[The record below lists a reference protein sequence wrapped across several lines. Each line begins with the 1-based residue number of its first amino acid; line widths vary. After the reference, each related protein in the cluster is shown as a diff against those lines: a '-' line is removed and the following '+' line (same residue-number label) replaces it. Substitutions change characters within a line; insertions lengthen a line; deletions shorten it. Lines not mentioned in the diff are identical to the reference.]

1 MTWIGG
7 KGPCPYHSSPRW
19 ASYCFVPLVPF
30 LLSHNSL
37 VTPHTTKVKMSGQQ
51 QQIEF
56 SEEELQKFQRFFNL
70 EEELYAKDE
79 IENAFDLYDKT
90 FKTPS
95 EAKAYNNWRRA
106 KKAKEWKDTDAGIRA
121 PSTDQPTVP
130 DPHPLDVYRD
140 QLAKINFAG
149 IDGVAVYVFFFAY
162 SISRWRR

>member
-7 KGPCPYHSSPRW
+7 KGSISLPRFTEMSDLLLCPTRAFFSS
-19 ASYCFVPLVPF
+19 L
-30 LLSHNSL
+30 NSL

-56 SEEELQKFQRFFNL
+56 SEEEELQKFQRFFNL

-79 IENAFDLYDKT
+79 IEDAFDLYDET
-90 FKTPS
+90 FKTLS
-95 EAKAYNNWRRA
+95 EAKVYNQWRRA

-140 QLAKINFAG
+140 QLAKVKFAD
-149 IDGVAVYVFFFAY
+149 IEGVAVYVFFFVY
-162 SISRWRR
+162 FISR